1 MEPDIEDLSEAPCLK
16 PCVPSYGP
24 VTMRNMTMGETKL
37 WCTCGL
43 SKKQPWCDNSHKGT
57 RFRPLKWTVGG
68 TKKDGGS
75 QTLYSICNCKYT
87 MDPPYCDA
95 SHIHLPLKY
104 LKAVKEC
111 EDAPHDTVEKI
122 CDKCGF
128 VPGIGG
134 VKTTILFNPD
144 GSLVAFAG
152 GSDNDARKLAAVA
165 SNVWVAYE
173 RHTGEG
179 LASRRGM
186 GLLQPDGAA
195 KPASLS
201 PQPLLSA
208 SGSIS
213 PSSVVGPTGVPK
225 DEEGLRSVMI
235 LCEMGKLSIA
245 SVSRMLLCL
254 IASEEVEFGML
265 KAKTRT
271 LKEYLEAPLDQI
283 AA

>member
-1 MEPDIEDLSEAPCLK
+1 MLK
-16 PCVPSYGP
+16 
-24 VTMRNMTMGETKL
+24 
-37 WCTCGL
+37 
-43 SKKQPWCDNSHKGT
+43 SKVLNKVLCQTNS
-57 RFRPLKWTVGG
+57 
-68 TKKDGGS
+68 
-75 QTLYSICNCKYT
+75 
-87 MDPPYCDA
+87 
-95 SHIHLPLKY
+95 
-104 LKAVKEC
+104 
-111 EDAPHDTVEKI
+111 
-122 CDKCGF
+122 
-128 VPGIGG
+128 GG

-152 GSDNDARKLAAVA
+152 GSDNDARKLAAIA

-186 GLLQPDGAA
+186 GLLQPDSIA

-235 LCEMGKLSIA
+235 LREMGKLSIA
-245 SVSRMLLCL
+245 SVSCMLLCL